1 MVAAFGN
8 DASAKLGP
16 LIEKFQ
22 GALSAAGGAEALAAQ
37 VRRRHARFLCAI
49 RCVCTSVYKFT
60 RIGNGKFVQQHVCGT
75 AAAPLLVS

>member
-16 LIEKFQ
+16 LIQKFQ

-37 VRRRHARFLCAI
+37 VRWQCNTIWYSILHCDKTVLQKLYVWNTYSTKTFSFR
-49 RCVCTSVYKFT
+49 
-60 RIGNGKFVQQHVCGT
+60 Q
-75 AAAPLLVS
+75 

>member
-16 LIEKFQ
+16 LIQQFQ

-37 VRRRHARFLCAI
+37 VRSC
-49 RCVCTSVYKFT
+49 
-60 RIGNGKFVQQHVCGT
+60 
-75 AAAPLLVS
+75 